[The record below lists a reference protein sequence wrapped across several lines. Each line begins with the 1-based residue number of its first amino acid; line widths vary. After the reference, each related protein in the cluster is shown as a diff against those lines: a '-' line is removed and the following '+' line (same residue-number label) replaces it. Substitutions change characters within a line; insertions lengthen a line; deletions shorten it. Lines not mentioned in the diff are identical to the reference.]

1 MNRADI
7 ALYDDAF
14 FDAQIEGSLRSARV
28 IVPIIME
35 LVNPRS
41 VIDIGCGRAAWLR
54 AFEENGVEQVRG
66 VDGHYLDLSKLLIQP
81 AQFLQ
86 IDLQQPFKTED
97 RYDLALCLEVAEHL
111 TSKTGRDLVRT
122 LAGLA
127 PIILFSAAIPGQRG
141 TCHINEQW
149 PSYWMS
155 LFAEHAFL
163 RLDPIRQHIWNDP
176 RVEWWYRQN
185 IFLYASRQAISESPR
200 LQAEERAAQALEC
213 IHPLVLDRWTTVRGL
228 LGEIPRA
235 VHRAIQLRL
244 QPRRRTEC

>member
-1 MNRADI
+1 MSKAGI
-7 ALYDDAF
+7 AVYDDAF
-14 FDAQIEGSLRSARV
+14 FDAQVEGSLRSARV
-28 IVPIIME
+28 IVPIVVK
-35 LVNPRS
+35 LLRPRS
-41 VIDIGCGRAAWLR
+41 VIDIGCGRGAWLR
-54 AFEENGVEQVRG
+54 AFEENGVEQVWG
-66 VDGHYLDLSKLLIQP
+66 VDGHYVDRSKLLVHP
-81 AQFLQ
+81 TKFLQ
-86 IDLQQPFKTED
+86 IDLRRPFRIEE

-111 TSKTGRDLVRT
+111 TSKTGRNLVRT
-122 LAGLA
+122 LTGLA
-127 PIILFSAAIPGQRG
+127 PIILFSAAIPGQG
-141 TCHINEQW
+141 GNCHINEQW